1 VAVGLG
7 VLALAALAGVLAGGG
22 ATAQEP
28 EAAKG
33 GAGEKP
39 EATTAARAEAPAAM
53 PKRVVKSAAEWR
65 RQLSDLEYYV
75 TRRKGTEQAFTGRY
89 WNHHGD
95 GIYRC
100 VCCATPLFDSK
111 TKFESGTGWPSFF
124 APIGKGAVKTEVDRS
139 NFQIRTEVLC
149 RVCDAHLGHVFRDG
163 PRPTGLR
170 FCMNSAS
177 LTFQDRAAAEAEA
190 AAKAVL
196 ESESEPGAEPVEE
209 KAEGPGTEPGADPKP
224 DR

>member
-1 VAVGLG
+1 MRTSVAVLG
-7 VLALAALAGVLAGGG
+7 AVVLAVAALAGVRAGGG
-22 ATAQEP
+22 VSAQEVEKASEDRP
-28 EAAKG
+28 AAKS
-33 GAGEKP
+33 KV
-39 EATTAARAEAPAAM
+39 AEA
-53 PKRVVKSAAEWR
+53 PKRVVKSDAEWR
-65 RQLSDLEYYV
+65 RQLSDLQYYV
-75 TRRKGTEQAFTGRY
+75 TRRKGTEQAFTGQY

-100 VCCATPLFDSK
+100 VCCGSPLFDSR

-124 APIGKGAVKTEVDRS
+124 APIGKGVVRTEIDRS

-149 RVCDAHLGHVFRDG
+149 RVCNAHLGHVFRDG

-190 AAKAVL
+190 AARAVL
-196 ESESEPGAEPVEE
+196 ESDPEPEPGEDDQEGDDPQPDPEE
-209 KAEGPGTEPGADPKP
+209 DPASG
-224 DR
+224 R

>member
-1 VAVGLG
+1 MRTSIVALG
-7 VLALAALAGVLAGGG
+7 AAVLAIAALAGVRAGAFEPVQQEEVEESARGG
-22 ATAQEP
+22 SGAEAKATAP
-28 EAAKG
+28 
-33 GAGEKP
+33 KP
-39 EATTAARAEAPAAM
+39 M
-53 PKRVVKSAAEWR
+53 RVVKSNAEWR
-65 RQLSDLEYYV
+65 KQLSDLEYYV

-100 VCCATPLFDSK
+100 VCCETPLFDSK
-111 TKFESGTGWPSFF
+111 AKFESGTGWPSFF
-124 APIGKGAVKTEVDRS
+124 APIGKGVVKTEVDRS

-149 RVCDAHLGHVFRDG
+149 RVCNAHLGHVFRDG

-190 AAKAVL
+190 AARAVL
-196 ESESEPGAEPVEE
+196 ESDPQPEAGAGEEEADGPGPGPE
-209 KAEGPGTEPGADPKP
+209 EGPAPG
-224 DR
+224 R

>member
-7 VLALAALAGVLAGGG
+7 VLAVATLAGVLAGEGVR
-22 ATAQEP
+22 AQESKT
-28 EAAKG
+28 AKV
-33 GAGEKP
+33 ES
-39 EATTAARAEAPAAM
+39 EATSETTTTAKAPA
-53 PKRVVKSAAEWR
+53 PRRVVKSAAEWR
-65 RQLSDLEYYV
+65 RQLSPLEYYV

-100 VCCATPLFDSK
+100 VGCETPLFDSR

-124 APIGKGAVKTEVDRS
+124 APIGKGVVKTEVDRS

-190 AAKAVL
+190 AARAVL
-196 ESESEPGAEPVEE
+196 ESEPEPKADANAIADEE
-209 KAEGPGTEPGADPKP
+209 KADEPGSESKP